1 MKKQLLSFIVVILS
15 FISSHANHISGGE
28 MYYTYLGIDAFTGF
42 PNYSVTLKLF
52 RDPAGGGPNLETSQN
67 IAIYEKGTNILR
79 WSGNVTESQSYTTT
93 LTYPNPC
100 IISPP
105 VVSFDIK
112 LYTFTVPL
120 APSQNGY
127 IIVFQRCCRL
137 SGITNVASPS
147 SNFGSTYTAEIPG
160 FEPSS

>member
-52 RDPAGGGPNLETSQN
+52 RDPAGGGPNLEISQN
-67 IAIYEKGTNILR
+67 IAIYEKGTNNLR

-127 IIVFQRCCRL
+127 I
-137 SGITNVASPS
+137 
-147 SNFGSTYTAEIPG
+147 
-160 FEPSS
+160 